1 MFLYE
6 FLVSY
11 LSKHPAITLDILS
24 ESRVQKALKYPS
36 QVLVVSKLE
45 KKTTYNESSKMVY
58 IQ

>member
-36 QVLVVSKLE
+36 
-45 KKTTYNESSKMVY
+45 
-58 IQ
+58 